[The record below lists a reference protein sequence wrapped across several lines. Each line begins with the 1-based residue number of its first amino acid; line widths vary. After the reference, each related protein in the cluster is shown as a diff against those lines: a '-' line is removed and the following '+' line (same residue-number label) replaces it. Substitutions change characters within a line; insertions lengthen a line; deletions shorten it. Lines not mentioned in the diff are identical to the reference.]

1 MLSGLSIRRISGLVH
16 IPYISYRSGRAY
28 LTIFSAMKKTILSL
42 ALLAGAAGVA
52 NAQTGVKYGI
62 KGGFNGSTF
71 SGADSKGSEYKAGFA
86 AGVFANFGI
95 TDNFSVQPEVLF
107 SQKGASVDNFQG
119 VSANTLKST
128 LSYIDVPILLRYNT
142 GEDGKGL
149 FFELGPQGSFA
160 VADRDFIQANGN
172 KYNENTTTQD
182 MNKVLIGYVGG
193 IGYQITSGLSLG
205 VRYTGDFAKVYK
217 NGQSTTLKAASG
229 SSAPYISNSPV
240 VQNSV
245 FQFQVG
251 YAFGGK

>member
-1 MLSGLSIRRISGLVH
+1 
-16 IPYISYRSGRAY
+16 
-28 LTIFSAMKKTILSL
+28 MKKLILSL
-42 ALLAGAAGVA
+42 AVLAGAASVA

-95 TDNFSVQPEVLF
+95 SDNISVQPEVLF

-128 LSYIDVPILLRYNT
+128 LSYIDVPILLRVNT
-142 GEDGKGL
+142 GEEGKGL
-149 FFELGPQGSFA
+149 FFEIGPQGSFA

-172 KYNENTTTQD
+172 KFNENTSTRD

-217 NGQSTTLKAASG
+217 SGASTTLKATSNNYLAS
-229 SSAPYISNSPV
+229 SPV

-251 YAFGGK
+251 YAFGGTK